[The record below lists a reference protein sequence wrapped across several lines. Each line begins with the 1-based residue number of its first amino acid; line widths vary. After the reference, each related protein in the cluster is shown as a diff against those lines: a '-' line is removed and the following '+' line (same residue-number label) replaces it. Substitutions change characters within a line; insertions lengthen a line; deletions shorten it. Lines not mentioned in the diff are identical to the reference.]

1 MKPSKLLL
9 FVLCARL
16 AFGALSTTVVWEV
29 RPTNGLDT
37 NGGGFDPGVA
47 SPGTDFS
54 QQNSTQ
60 VSYTDLVVGATTT
73 QVTSAAHAF
82 GSTYPGNLI
91 HIASGTGCTTGW
103 FEVVSVTTIT
113 ATLDRSAGTAA
124 SVCTGSLGGA
134 LKTLAQLNTNMSL
147 DQQGWAKAESTLV
160 MGRINWNFASTG
172 YAAVTGYTA
181 TRGDNGMFTVQMN
194 AADFFWVMTT
204 NSQNTV
210 FKNFIIDCNGTC
222 NGDAFYFQGCCMTGY
237 NIQVKNVGA
246 HIGVNFTASR
256 NVCAF
261 CYVTGV
267 SGGGIPIAINDGLC
281 YYCVAYGNT
290 STGVAVSMG
299 SGGGGAGGPACWY
312 CIAANNTS
320 TTAAFSIAQNQ
331 GPSTLVGSVAVNNGG
346 DGLKLSSS
354 TNQFPIFVVNN
365 IFYGNS
371 GYGIDYSASTLTPG
385 GNVFNF
391 NAFGAN
397 TSGARHQISAGAND
411 VTLSGNPFTNSAGN
425 DFSLNAGAGAALY
438 GVGLPGALT
447 VGGTGFLDIGAL
459 QHQAVAGGGISGSPI
474 Q

>member
-37 NGGGFDPGVA
+37 NGGGFDPGVV

-54 QQNSTQ
+54 QQNSVQ

-73 QVTSAAHAF
+73 QITSAAHAF
-82 GSTYPGNLI
+82 DSTYPGNLI

-103 FEVVSVTTIT
+103 FEVVSVSIIT

-160 MGRINWNFASTG
+160 MGRINWASSGGFAS
-172 YAAVTGYTA
+172 VQGYTT
-181 TRGDNGMFTVQMN
+181 TRGDGGYFTAQMN
-194 AADFFWVMTT
+194 ANDIFWNFT
-204 NSQNTV
+204 NTGFNET
-210 FKNFIIDCNGTC
+210 FRNFILDFNNHTGGNVVAT
-222 NGDAFYFQGCCMTGY
+222 NGCCYTFSNIKVINAGANQAFNFGSVTRSSCSFCYATGSSSTT
-237 NIQVKNVGA
+237 
-246 HIGVNFTASR
+246 GVFSLAGGI
-256 NVCAF
+256 VCYSCIAYSNTTTGSVFDLSTDGGQGGAF
-261 CYVTGV
+261 C
-267 SGGGIPIAINDGLC
+267 IN
-281 YYCVAYGNT
+281 
-290 STGVAVSMG
+290 
-299 SGGGGAGGPACWY
+299 

-320 TTAAFSIAQNQ
+320 SARAFRTSGGSDASPVYI
-331 GPSTLVGSVAVNNGG
+331 VGAIAVNNGG
-346 DGLKLSSS
+346 DGISI
-354 TNQFPIFVVNN
+354 TNHNFSVFILNSIFVS
-365 IFYGNS
+365 NS
-371 GYGIDYSASTLTPG
+371 GFGINSTTTMPNG
-385 GNVFNF
+385 ANTISN
-391 NAFGAN
+391 NAFFGN
-397 TSGARHQISAGAND
+397 TSGARNKISARPGD

-425 DFSLNAGAGAALY
+425 DFSLNTGAGAALKAAGIP
-438 GVGLPGALT
+438 GVLAI
-447 VGGTGFLDIGAL
+447 GGTGFLDIGAL